1 MGAIN
6 KILNFINKISIP
18 FLVKHE
24 MFNILCFLLILNLKK
39 IKKINPKKNK
49 IKYTAIVLYKSGG
62 IDDLIESQKILNND
76 ILYLIC
82 PRIFFKH
89 IFFSIFKNKS
99 HNLSDLNYSSNEIKI
114 INLKKKYKN
123 FVVNL
128 LKVLKEKYKISLI
141 ISFGFYF
148 AERELHSACSEI
160 KIPFLLLFKESIHS
174 EFQKNY
180 FIYTFKKINE
190 KFNGYKIGVYSK
202 YAKQLL
208 SKSGVANNNQIKIIG
223 CSRLGASFSYKKILP
238 KKQILY
244 YAIQEDRGLP
254 NTIIDTFGKKFYKS
268 LPQHRSYKKRISW
281 NKTHLKTM
289 KILKKFAKKN
299 PKIEILI
306 KVKVGQNSN
315 LNEYNNLPKNIKIL
329 TKGAGHKLLKYSKV
343 VIAWNTT
350 SLLEGIAANRFIII
364 PYFHGKIKNIKKFE
378 LKLNLKKKNYGYTEN
393 DFCNKLNL
401 LINSK
406 YDESFFHNNL
416 NSLEYYLGNK
426 DNRAGFRLNKFI
438 KNSLRVKN
446 DVTKKITSL
455 TTKF

>member
-1 MGAIN
+1 MNIKD
-6 KILNFINKISIP
+6 KILGVINEILIP
-18 FLVKHE
+18 FLVKYK
-24 MFNILCFLLILNLKK
+24 MTNLLCFLLVLNLKK
-39 IKKINPKKNK
+39 IKKIAPKKK
-49 IKYTAIVLYKSGG
+49 VKHKVIVLYKSGG
-62 IDDLIESQKILNND
+62 FDDLVESQKISNND
-76 ILYLIC
+76 ILFLIC

-89 IFFSIFKNKS
+89 MFFSIFENNS
-99 HNLSDLNYSSNEIKI
+99 YNLSDLNYASNEKKI
-114 INLKKKYKN
+114 IDLKKKYQN
-123 FVVNL
+123 FLVTL
-128 LKVLKEKYKISLI
+128 LKILKNKYRIKLI

-148 AERELHSACSEI
+148 AERELHSACSKT

-180 FIYTFKKINE
+180 FIYTFKKIKE

-208 SKSGVANNNQIKIIG
+208 SKSGVANDNQIKIIG
-223 CSRLGASFSYKKILP
+223 CSRLGASFSYKKISP

-244 YAIQEDRGLP
+244 YAIQDDRGLP
-254 NTIIDTFGKKFYKS
+254 NPLIDTFGEKFYRR
-268 LPQHRSYKKRISW
+268 LTQHKFYKKRINW
-281 NKTHLKTM
+281 NKTHIKTM
-289 KILKKFAKKN
+289 KILKEFAKKN

-378 LKLNLKKKNYGYTEN
+378 LKLNLKTKNYGYTER
-393 DFCNKLNL
+393 DFYNKLNL

-438 KNSLRVKN
+438 KNSLSLKN
-446 DVTKKITSL
+446 E
-455 TTKF
+455 

>member
-1 MGAIN
+1 MNVIN
-6 KILNFINKISIP
+6 KVLELINKVFIP
-18 FLVKHE
+18 ILVKNE
-24 MFNILCFLLILNLKK
+24 MFNLLCFLLILNLKK
-39 IKKINPKKNK
+39 IKKIKPKKR
-49 IKYTAIVLYKSGG
+49 IKYKAIVLYKSGG
-62 IDDLIESQKILNND
+62 FDDLVESQKMSNND

-82 PRIFFKH
+82 PRIFFKY
-89 IFFSIFKNKS
+89 IFFSIFENKS
-99 HNLSDLNYSSNEIKI
+99 HNLSDLNYLSNEKKI

-123 FVVNL
+123 FLVNL
-128 LKVLKEKYKISLI
+128 LKILKKKYRIKLI

-148 AERELHSACSEI
+148 AERELHSACSKI

-180 FIYTFKKINE
+180 FIYTFKKTKG

-202 YAKQLL
+202 YAKELL
-208 SKSGVANNNQIKIIG
+208 LKSGVANNNQIKIIG
-223 CSRLGASFSYKKILP
+223 CSRLGASFSYKKIVP

-244 YAIQEDRGLP
+244 YAIQDDRGLP
-254 NTIIDTFGKKFYKS
+254 NILIDTFGGKFYRH
-268 LPQHRSYKKRISW
+268 LTQHKFYKKRIDW

-289 KILKKFAKKN
+289 KILKEFAKKN

-315 LNEYNNLPKNIKIL
+315 LNEYKNLPNNIKVF

-350 SLLEGIAANRFIII
+350 SLLEGIAANRFLII

-378 LKLNLKKKNYGYTEN
+378 LKLNLKTKNYGYTEN

-401 LINSK
+401 LINSQ

-416 NSLEYYLGNK
+416 DSLEYYLGNK
-426 DNRAGFRLNKFI
+426 DNRAGYRLNNFI
-438 KNSLRVKN
+438 RNNLSYKKNNL
-446 DVTKKITSL
+446 TKS
-455 TTKF
+455 